1 MIARIW
7 RLSTFS
13 LTHSKWIR
21 LLAASVFIAMSL

>member
-1 MIARIW
+1 ME
-7 RLSTFS
+7 TFHFL